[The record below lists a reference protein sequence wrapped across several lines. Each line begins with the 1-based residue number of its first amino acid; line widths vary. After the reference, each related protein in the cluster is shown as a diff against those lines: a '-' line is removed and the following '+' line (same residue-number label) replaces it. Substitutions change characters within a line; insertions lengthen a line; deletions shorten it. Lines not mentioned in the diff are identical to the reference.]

1 MAVNGDQ
8 TYTGYADTQ
17 DGATTLYFG
26 NPEATPA
33 ACAVANTDMM
43 LSVPEPSTATLSLL
57 SLAVLA
63 FRRRRN

>member
-1 MAVNGDQ
+1 
-8 TYTGYADTQ
+8 
-17 DGATTLYFG
+17 
-26 NPEATPA
+26 
-33 ACAVANTDMM
+33 MM